1 MPKSPTHCNWFQL
14 FSKPWK
20 HSTCSQQYSTHGR
33 TSATCGNLCRLE
45 ENASLKEPVGTIE
58 KAGIK
63 RHSCQCLQM
72 MSQSVTEIWPNCH
85 VAFASVTSI
94 TSFLCHVTKFHSN
107 HALDRKPMAEESK
120 LNGQSD
126 QCVLEHV
133 FGYTSRI
140 THYSAGKPRREGAK
154 RWSNWDQS
162 TRISRRQTL
171 EPQNNLQGTR
181 TFQSENGAWVF
192 DWKHVW

>member
-1 MPKSPTHCNWFQL
+1 MRKPSAYALPSTRKQKATRSFLPETNHECPSPQL
-14 FSKPWK
+14 IATDSNFSKNPESIQ
-20 HSTCSQQYSTHGR
+20 HAASFFSTHGR

-45 ENASLKEPVGTIE
+45 ETASLKEPVGTIE

-72 MSQSVTEIWPNCH
+72 MSQSVTGIWPNCH

-126 QCVLEHV
+126 QYVLEHV

-154 RWSNWDQS
+154 R
-162 TRISRRQTL
+162 
-171 EPQNNLQGTR
+171 
-181 TFQSENGAWVF
+181 
-192 DWKHVW
+192 